1 MREDSQHTTV
11 VRSLAWLAVLAQ
23 PMFVVLWIVGGALQP
38 HYSVV
43 VQPVS
48 EPGALTAHDPWV
60 VNAALILMGVS
71 LLAVAP
77 GLRALLPRRPAAV
90 LAIAMFAIA
99 GIAFGLTGVFRM
111 DCSLT
116 GSAACLARYHHGQ
129 LSWHSAVH
137 SWAGL
142 VAQLALLIGPF
153 ALARALWLRPVAVL
167 CLIAGLVAIG
177 LGAIGEVGYLAGG
190 GIKVGSGIN
199 GLMERL
205 GLIAA
210 NIWLLLVAGTI
221 LYVTRR
227 APALPPPTP
236 MRPRDFFGRS
246 WSGDGELIPFPWLLR
261 GLLSQRFSFT
271 REVTFITDEL
281 FVVHDTGRLERGFEM
296 SVRSYC
302 EFLDP
307 SHVHITAA
315 ELPDGA
321 DLTLDE
327 NGYQLKPFRFA
338 FPVGPVRFTY
348 HLREQPQV
356 ASDGTIID
364 TIVITYLRVPVA
376 RLTARGRLDDQA
388 PSEARLRDAGHAAP
402 ATPGR

>member
-1 MREDSQHTTV
+1 MREDIRSRGL
-11 VRSLAWLAVLAQ
+11 VRSLAWLAVAAQ
-23 PMFVVLWIVGGALQP
+23 PVFVVLWIVGGGLQP
-38 HYSVV
+38 HYSAV

-48 EPGALTAHDPWV
+48 ELGALTAHDPWV
-60 VNAALILMGVS
+60 VNSGLILMGVS

-77 GLRALLPRRPAAV
+77 GLGALLPRRPATV
-90 LAIAMFAIA
+90 LAVAMFAVA
-99 GIAFGLTGVFRM
+99 GIAFVLTGVFRM

-129 LSWHSAVH
+129 LSSHSSVH
-137 SWAGL
+137 AWAGL
-142 VAQLALLIGPF
+142 LAQVALLIGPF

-167 CLIAGLVAIG
+167 CLIAGLVGIG
-177 LGAIGEVGYLAGG
+177 LGVIGEISYLATG

-210 NIWLLLVAGTI
+210 NIWLLLVAGGI
-221 LYVTRR
+221 LSMTRR
-227 APALPPPTP
+227 APAPPPPTP
-236 MRPRDFFGRS
+236 MRPRDFFGRA
-246 WSGDGELIPFPWLLR
+246 WSGAGELIPFPWILR
-261 GLLSQRFSFT
+261 GLLSQRFTFT

-281 FVVHDTGRLERGFEM
+281 FVVHDTGRLERGFQM
-296 SVRSYC
+296 SLRYYC

-327 NGYQLKPFRFA
+327 EGYQLKPFRLA
-338 FPVGPVRFTY
+338 FPVGPLRFTY
-348 HLREQPQV
+348 HVREQPQV

-364 TIVITYLRVPVA
+364 TIVVTYLRVPVA
-376 RLTARGRLDDQA
+376 RLTAHGRLKDQTPSA
-388 PSEARLRDAGHAAP
+388 PKLRPAAQ
-402 ATPGR
+402 ATPTSRGG